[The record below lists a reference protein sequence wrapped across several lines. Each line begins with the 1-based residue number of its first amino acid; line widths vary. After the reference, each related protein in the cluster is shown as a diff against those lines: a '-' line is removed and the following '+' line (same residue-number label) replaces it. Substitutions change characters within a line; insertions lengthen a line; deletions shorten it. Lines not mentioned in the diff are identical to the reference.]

1 MDSRVRAGSVGV
13 YFVSFQSDFC
23 DGLKNRPNY
32 FNFSNPCLA
41 ELDQVSADLSS
52 AQSQLQQASDLLKN
66 GKIEL
71 EQTRLTLAETEKIAK
86 NSTDE
91 ISALREEISEFESK
105 NSKLVESEKQ
115 LETKYSEAVERTNS
129 IQKYLENVEKELEE
143 KENSIQSL
151 ISDAQQKQ
159 GERDLIISE
168 REKFAEKTAAAE
180 NSISKLLE
188 NLKTTKEENKNLAK
202 KLKIAQKGVKGQN
215 VETTKLLAERESL
228 LLKVSSLENIEEKFQ
243 QQCAQAQLIIIFRRK
258 YSN

>member
-1 MDSRVRAGSVGV
+1 M
-13 YFVSFQSDFC
+13 
-23 DGLKNRPNY
+23 
-32 FNFSNPCLA
+32 
-41 ELDQVSADLSS
+41 
-52 AQSQLQQASDLLKN
+52 
-66 GKIEL
+66 
-71 EQTRLTLAETEKIAK
+71 
-86 NSTDE
+86 
-91 ISALREEISEFESK
+91 REEISEIESK

-129 IQKYLENVEKELEE
+129 IQKYLENVEKELDE

-188 NLKTTKEENKNLAK
+188 NLKTTKDENKNLAK

-243 QQCAQAQLIIIFRRK
+243 QQCAQAQLIIIFPRK
-258 YSN
+258 YSSQ

>member
-1 MDSRVRAGSVGV
+1 M
-13 YFVSFQSDFC
+13 
-23 DGLKNRPNY
+23 
-32 FNFSNPCLA
+32 
-41 ELDQVSADLSS
+41 
-52 AQSQLQQASDLLKN
+52 
-66 GKIEL
+66 
-71 EQTRLTLAETEKIAK
+71 
-86 NSTDE
+86 
-91 ISALREEISEFESK
+91 REEISEFESK
-105 NSKLVESEKQ
+105 NSKLIESEKQ
-115 LETKYSEAVERTNS
+115 LETKFSEAVERTNS

-188 NLKTTKEENKNLAK
+188 NLKISKEENKNLAK

-243 QQCAQAQLIIIFRRK
+243 QQCAQEQLNIFFTK
-258 YSN
+258 KIF

>member
-1 MDSRVRAGSVGV
+1 MG
-13 YFVSFQSDFC
+13 
-23 DGLKNRPNY
+23 
-32 FNFSNPCLA
+32 
-41 ELDQVSADLSS
+41 
-52 AQSQLQQASDLLKN
+52 QQASDLLKN

-71 EQTRLTLAETEKIAK
+71 EETRLTLAETEKIAK

-105 NSKLVESEKQ
+105 NSKLVENEKQ

-168 REKFAEKTAAAE
+168 R
-180 NSISKLLE
+180 
-188 NLKTTKEENKNLAK
+188 
-202 KLKIAQKGVKGQN
+202 
-215 VETTKLLAERESL
+215 
-228 LLKVSSLENIEEKFQ
+228 
-243 QQCAQAQLIIIFRRK
+243 
-258 YSN
+258 